1 MHTQSL
7 INSPKSRAHFHC
19 HHHYSKTSHLPSGM
33 INELAY
39 SEQQFRLPV
48 LLPLLRQLGEQSRW
62 LLWVTP
68 QHKLSKKW
76 LLQANLPTDKVMQL
90 SQIDPDEAI
99 YAMECA
105 LRSGNY
111 SIVLG
116 YLPPLK
122 SIERERL
129 KQAAKQGG
137 SFGLIIYPEIRSS
150 TKNSTYKQLKIQ
162 ANLFH

>member
-7 INSPKSRAHFHC
+7 INLPKSQVQFHC
-19 HHHYSKTSHLPSGM
+19 HHVYGKQSHLPSGI
-33 INELAY
+33 INEWAY
-39 SEQQFRLPV
+39 SEQQLKLPV
-48 LLPLLRQLGEQSRW
+48 MLPLLRQLGEQSRW

-68 QHKLSKKW
+68 QYKLSKKW
-76 LLQANLPTDKVMQL
+76 LLEASLPTDKVMQL
-90 SQIDPDEAI
+90 NQIHPDAAI

-111 SIVLG
+111 SIVVG

-137 SFGLIIYPEIRSS
+137 SFGLIIYPKMRYNTKSS
-150 TKNSTYKQLKIQ
+150 PHNQLKTQ